1 MKIKQLAT
9 GCISLALCLG
19 ACRSNVATEPPITKL
34 IPQNTPPTLTL
45 THEPAIIDPMG
56 IADILVAD
64 TFLILGKNGEEN
76 IIHAYSLPQLRFLG
90 SCQKIGGGPN
100 EIAGPSGIS
109 QWRKKDGQVQIT
121 MHSYQTFTARLNI
134 NKSLAAHETIYDEKF
149 KYDAPKG
156 RKSFR
161 RFRLSD

>member
-64 TFLILGKNGEEN
+64 TFLILGKMEKKTLFM
-76 IIHAYSLPQLRFLG
+76 HTA
-90 SCQKIGGGPN
+90 CPN
-100 EIAGPSGIS
+100 CDS
-109 QWRKKDGQVQIT
+109 
-121 MHSYQTFTARLNI
+121 
-134 NKSLAAHETIYDEKF
+134 
-149 KYDAPKG
+149 
-156 RKSFR
+156 
-161 RFRLSD
+161 